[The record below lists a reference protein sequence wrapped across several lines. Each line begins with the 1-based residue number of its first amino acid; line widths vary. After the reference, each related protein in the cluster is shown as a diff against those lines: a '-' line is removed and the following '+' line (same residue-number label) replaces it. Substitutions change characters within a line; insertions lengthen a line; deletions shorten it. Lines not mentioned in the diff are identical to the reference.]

1 MSDLAERLREDPT
14 LYAYIAADR
23 IEELEAALK
32 NREGYIE
39 ELEAEL
45 EAVYED
51 LHYLRGK

>member
-1 MSDLAERLREDPT
+1 MSDLAERLREDPI

-23 IEELEAALK
+23 
-32 NREGYIE
+32 IE